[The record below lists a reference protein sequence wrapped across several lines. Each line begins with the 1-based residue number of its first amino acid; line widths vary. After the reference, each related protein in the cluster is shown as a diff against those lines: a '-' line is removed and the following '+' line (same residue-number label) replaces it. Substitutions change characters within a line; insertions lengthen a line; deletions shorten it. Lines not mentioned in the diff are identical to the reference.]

1 MAKQRWTTIR
11 LPDLSGHV
19 VVVTVVERDRG
30 LAAGELARAGATV
43 IFAVRDVAKGEAAAS
58 TMAGRT
64 QVRHLDLTDLAS
76 VHEFA
81 ASWSGDI
88 DLLIN
93 NAGIMMVPE
102 GRTVDGFELQIG
114 TNRLGHFAL
123 TNLLLPTSP
132 TASSPSRPTSTRS
145 GGSRSTI

>member
-11 LPDLSGHV
+11 LPDLSGRV
-19 VVVTVVERDRG
+19 VVVTG
-30 LAAGELARAGATV
+30 ASNGIGAIAAGELARAGATV
-43 IFAVRDVAKGEAAAS
+43 VLAVRDVAKGEAAAS

-64 QVRHLDLTDLAS
+64 EVRHLDLTDLPS
-76 VHEFA
+76 VREFA
-81 ASWSGDI
+81 ASWSGEL

-114 TNRLGHFAL
+114 TNHLGHF
-123 TNLLLPTSP
+123 
-132 TASSPSRPTSTRS
+132 R
-145 GGSRSTI
+145 